1 MTAVGIPSQRNCRY
15 NTPSLP
21 DLFVA
26 QETEREFEQGLRIEF
41 SLPPEML
48 CLVLSNNGEKIR
60 KVKRETGVTRVVV
73 DQCVFVAKPY
83 ETPFH
88 TSTNAILKYNLS
100 PINFACKTY

>member
-60 KVKRETGVTRVVV
+60 KVGHEKHDKKHER
-73 DQCVFVAKPY
+73 
-83 ETPFH
+83 
-88 TSTNAILKYNLS
+88 NANVGNQSEQI
-100 PINFACKTY
+100 